1 MPNGNIGLTQ
11 QKVAHHVV
19 GRDLEPESRGLFG
32 QAVEH
37 FWQQVGRRPL
47 SRRDPHLTVDLLR
60 LAGGRQRHQVS
71 AGGHGAHMFQEIEP
85 RGIHMR
91 ATDFDD
97 LTFHRHHCDTQKVVR
112 CDSILQA
119 MRTA

>member
-19 GRDLEPESRGLFG
+19 GRDLEPEIRGLFG

-85 RGIHMR
+85 RGGQRNR
-91 ATDFDD
+91 APRALKQGDFEV
-97 LTFHRHHCDTQKVVR
+97 FFQRR
-112 CDSILQA
+112 G
-119 MRTA
+119 R